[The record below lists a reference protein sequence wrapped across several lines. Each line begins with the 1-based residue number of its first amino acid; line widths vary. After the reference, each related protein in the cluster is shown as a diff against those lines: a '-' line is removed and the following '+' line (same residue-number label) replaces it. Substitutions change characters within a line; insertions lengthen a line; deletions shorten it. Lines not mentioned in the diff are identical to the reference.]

1 MDTRRM
7 GSHAS
12 SLITI
17 DPGSSVAPYEQ
28 IRVRLLTAVTA
39 AELPAEHRLPPVRTL
54 AAELGVA
61 PGTVARAYKELE
73 AAGIIETRG
82 RAGTFVSAQGDPVA
96 RRIQAAAAVFAGEAR
111 SLGIGPDAA
120 LEYARRALED

>member
-1 MDTRRM
+1 MA
-7 GSHAS
+7 SHAS
-12 SLITI
+12 SLLTI
-17 DPGSSVAPYEQ
+17 DQGSAVAPYEQ

-54 AAELGVA
+54 ASELGVA

-82 RAGTFVSAQGDPVA
+82 RAGTFVSAQGDPAA
-96 RRIQAAAAVFAGEAR
+96 RRIQAAAAAFAAEAR
-111 SLGIGPDAA
+111 SLGIAADDAVD
-120 LEYARRALED
+120 YVRRALAD